1 MSDMLRISTRLI
13 FAATLGALPV
23 TALAKDDPEASAPPP
38 VFQAVLDCKSIAE
51 PAARLTCYDK
61 AVAAM
66 DAARSA
72 KDLVVAD
79 RVTMREA
86 KRGLFGLSL
95 PKIKLFGGGDSEEI
109 SEIDSKIAA
118 LTRGRDGYYV
128 FTLEDG
134 ARWKQTEGRDT
145 LPKVGQSIRIRKGAM
160 GSYLAN
166 VNERTAIRVIRLAN

>member
-1 MSDMLRISTRLI
+1 MSLPLRAIAGLVLASGLS
-13 FAATLGALPV
+13 LMSV
-23 TALAKDDPEASAPPP
+23 SVQAKDDPEAGPPP
-38 VFQAVLDCKSIAE
+38 VFQAVLDCKAVAD
-51 PAARLTCYDK
+51 PAARLACYDK

-66 DAARSA
+66 DAARSS

-79 RVTMREA
+79 RATMRDA

-95 PKIKLFGGGDSEEI
+95 PKIKLFGGGDSEEVI
-109 SEIDSKIAA
+109 QIESTLQAV
-118 LTRGRDGYYV
+118 TRGRDGYYV

-145 LPKVGQSIRIRKGAM
+145 FPKAGQPIRIRKGVM
-160 GSYLAN
+160 GGFLAN